1 MAQVAEKTELL
12 NVKDWLALEERSE
25 TRHQFYA
32 GEVFA
37 MAGTT
42 VKHNEIVFNLTA
54 DFKGIFTPKGC
65 RVVSENVKLE
75 VEAGHYYTYPDV
87 MVSCNE
93 QDQEAEYILKH
104 PSVIVEV
111 LSKTTA
117 VDDRGFKWERYQ
129 KIPSLKHYLL
139 VAQDH
144 YSVEVFS
151 KAEGKLWTYARYEGK
166 DTEIPLQHVGHTM
179 KMEAVYA
186 NVKMGEEGTKPLE

>member
-1 MAQVAEKTELL
+1 MTQVAEKTELL

-37 MAGTT
+37 MAGAT
-42 VKHNEIVFNLTA
+42 VKHNRLVKNVVKNL
-54 DFKGIFTPKGC
+54 DEKFEPKC
-65 RVVSENVKLE
+65 LVVSENVKLE
-75 VEAGHYYTYPDV
+75 VEAGQYYTYPDV

-117 VDDRGFKWERYQ
+117 VGDRGFKWERYQ

-144 YSVEVFS
+144 YGVEVFS
-151 KAEGKLWTYARYEGK
+151 RAEGKLWTYARYEGK

-179 KMEAVYA
+179 KMEAIYA
-186 NVKMGEEGTKPLE
+186 NVKMEDEETRPLE